1 MPRRLTAVP
10 GTIAVLIGLVHL
22 VMAPR
27 IYDQVGFDA
36 LWFVGSGVAVILIGT
51 LTILASSARAWRAL
65 VAAAFAANLAGV
77 GLAVVFGVLTGW
89 SEPQGPVLL
98 GVFAL
103 GLTLCVS
110 QLRRA

>member
-51 LTILASSARAWRAL
+51 LTILASSARAWR
-65 VAAAFAANLAGV
+65 
-77 GLAVVFGVLTGW
+77 T
-89 SEPQGPVLL
+89 SGP
-98 GVFAL
+98 AP
-103 GLTLCVS
+103 
-110 QLRRA
+110 R